1 MTGTKASQRGMKMR
15 GWPLAAAATLLAG
28 ACTPEALVDDGTVD
42 DSGEERFLRA
52 EDPVADSYIVVLDQP
67 KDARARASMDVAGIV
82 SELSSIYAT
91 QVSDQFD
98 DLGTFVI
105 QASEAD
111 AIALAADPKVK
122 FVEENG
128 RVWASATQTGATWGL
143 DRIDQTDRPL
153 NQTYTYNNDGDGVTA
168 YIVDTGIRIGHT
180 NFGGRARAGHD
191 AIGDGQNS
199 NDCNGHGTHVAGT
212 VGSATYGVA
221 KAVDL
226 VAVRVLDCQGSG
238 TDAGVIAGVNWVKTN
253 AATLSGPA
261 VANMSLGGGAS
272 TSLDNAVKQA
282 IAAGVTFAL
291 AAGNENQNA
300 CNTSPS
306 RVPEA
311 ITVGSSTSTDAR
323 SSFSNFGTCVDIFA
337 PGSSITSTWNT
348 SNSATSTISGTSM
361 ASPHVAGAAALVLA
375 ANPSFTPQQVRD
387 ALVNNASSNKI
398 TSPGTGSP
406 NKLLNVSFVGGGN
419 PDPDPD
425 PDPDPGQGTPRSDTY
440 AGTTTRSARWSH
452 QSTIS
457 VRAGST
463 LTVTLTD
470 RQNGSTGDADLY
482 VRFGGQPSLSVYNC
496 RPYLGAGL
504 VETCTL
510 TVPAGQTQAFVSVYG
525 YTAGGTN
532 FTGTRAWVE

>member
-1 MTGTKASQRGMKMR
+1 MIRKRASKML
-15 GWPLAAAATLLAG
+15 GWPIAAATLLAG
-28 ACTPEALVDDGTVD
+28 ACTPEAVVEDGT
-42 DSGEERFLRA
+42 GEEDGEQRFLRA
-52 EDPVADSYIVVLDQP
+52 DDPVADSYIVVLDQP
-67 KDARARASMDVAGIV
+67 KDARARASMDVHGIIN
-82 SELSSIYAT
+82 ELNTVYAT
-91 QVSDQFD
+91 QMVDQFT
-98 DLGTFVI
+98 DLGTYVI
-105 QASEAD
+105 SASETD
-111 AIALAADPKVK
+111 ALALASDPKVK
-122 FVEENG
+122 YVEENG

-168 YIVDTGIRIGHT
+168 YIIDTGIRVGHT

-282 IAAGVTFAL
+282 IAAGITFAL

-311 ITVGSSTSTDAR
+311 ITVGSTTSSDAR
-323 SSFSNFGTCVDIFA
+323 SSFSNYGTCVDIFA

-375 ANPSFTPQQVRD
+375 ANPSFSPQQVRD
-387 ALVNNASSNKI
+387 ALVNNASSNKV
-398 TSPGTGSP
+398 TNPGSGSP

-425 PDPDPGQGTPRSDTY
+425 PDPGEGTPKTDTY
-440 AGTTTRSARWSH
+440 SGSTTRTARWAH
-452 QSTIS
+452 Q
-457 VRAGST
+457 ST
-463 LTVTLTD
+463 LTVRPGTTVTVTLSD
-470 RQNGSTGDADLY
+470 SVGDADLY
-482 VRFGGQPSLSVYNC
+482 VRFGAQPTLSLYNC
-496 RPYLGAGL
+496 RPYLDGNSS
-504 VETCTL
+504 ETCTL
-510 TVPAGQTQAFVSVYG
+510 TVPAGATQAFVSVYG
-525 YTAGGTN
+525 YTASGTT
-532 FTGTRAWVE
+532 FAGTRAWVE